1 MKLSFERRILL
12 LAVLTGL
19 PGTAFALWHVWLGA
33 NPPPMQWTVTVL
45 LVGFWLG
52 LAFLLRERVR
62 FPLQTISNLLSGI
75 REGDFS
81 IRAREGRR
89 EDALGEVILELNT
102 LAGILQEQRLGAL
115 EATALLR
122 TIMSEIDV
130 AIFTFDQNQALRLVN
145 RAGERLLGR
154 PSEQLLGRH
163 AAELGLA
170 DLLDGEP
177 HRTLSRSFP
186 GGMGRWAIRRSSF
199 RQGGLPHHMVV
210 LSDLS
215 RALRDEEREAWQRL
229 VRVLGHELNNSLA
242 PIRSLAGSLERLLRQ
257 SPRAEDWETDMRE
270 GLSVI
275 SSRAEAL
282 SRFMEAYSRLA
293 RLPQPRKQPVP
304 VAAWAARVAG
314 LELRLKVTVEQ
325 GPDVKVLADSDQL
338 DQLLINLVRNAADA
352 ALEDT
357 ARPTAEATVR
367 VGWRTQGSQLEVQV
381 LDNGFGLEN
390 TTNLFVPFF
399 TTRPGGSGIGLALC
413 RQIAEAHGG
422 TLTLENRSD
431 ARGCLARLALP
442 LS

>member
-19 PGTAFALWHVWLGA
+19 PGTAFALWHVWVGEDR
-33 NPPPMQWTVTVL
+33 PPTQWTITVL
-45 LVGFWLG
+45 LLGFWLG

-89 EDALGEVILELNT
+89 NDALGEVILELNT

-154 PSEQLLGRH
+154 PSEQLLGRR
-163 AAELGLA
+163 AGELGLA
-170 DLLDGEP
+170 DLLDDEP

-199 RQGGLPHHMVV
+199 RQGGMPHNMVV

-215 RALRDEEREAWQRL
+215 RALRDEERQAWQRL

-242 PIRSLAGSLERLLRQ
+242 PIRSLAGSLEKLLRQ

-293 RLPQPRKQPVP
+293 RLPQPRKQPVQ
-304 VAAWAARVAG
+304 VAAWVAG
-314 LELRLKVTVEQ
+314 VVDLELRLKVNVEP
-325 GPDVKVLADSDQL
+325 GPDVKVMADSDQL

-352 ALEDT
+352 ALEDKT
-357 ARPTAEATVR
+357 RPPAEAEVR

-381 LDNGFGLEN
+381 KDNGLGLEN

-422 TLTLENRSD
+422 TLTLENRAD
-431 ARGCLARLALP
+431 TRGCVARFALP